1 MVPLRLALRYLSGD
15 LASEARSLIRA
26 GRAVNPTKAPFE
38 HDLRRNL
45 TETAI
50 GLNYYRKFA
59 KYYPRINAT
68 GI

>member
-1 MVPLRLALRYLSGD
+1 M
-15 LASEARSLIRA
+15 
-26 GRAVNPTKAPFE
+26 NPTKAPFE

-45 TETAI
+45 TEAAI